1 MFYGSLGDYSSI
13 RSGSYKKLLS
23 SYYAK
28 TKGTQSSTANRKP
41 YANRY
46 EWNKTNT
53 YANRALTAV
62 KKEAD
67 ELTASARTLT
77 NQGMKPLFVEKYT
90 TTTDAETGV
99 KTTTKGYDMDAIT
112 KAVDTFVSDYNS
124 AVKAGKDSSNTN
136 VVRNTEYMTK
146 QTSIYA
152 RSLAEVGITVEK
164 DQTLS
169 LTKISS
175 RVPTWNHLNGYST
188 ELLPLLPRRR
198 TVPAVLANLQP
209 GRQLPP
215 RLTIVLDTTTI
226 SMVIITVLIIG
237 ISNRDKKLERRFI
250 RVTAPALLHIFPTL
264 PAQVPVHVKALLFLW
279 KAL

>member
-1 MFYGSLGDYSSI
+1 MSYYFGNYGLSSLFGGRSSSSMFYGSLGDYSSI

-67 ELTASARTLT
+67 E
-77 NQGMKPLFVEKYT
+77 YT

-169 LTKISS
+169 IDKDKFKSANVESLKRIFNGATSFAAQTANRSSSISQS
-175 RVPTWNHLNGYST
+175 AARAATTAST
-188 ELLPLLPRRR
+188 Y
-198 TVPAVLANLQP
+198 N
-209 GRQLPP
+209 
-215 RLTIVLDTTTI
+215 
-226 SMVIITVLIIG
+226 SIG
-237 ISNRDKKLERRFI
+237 HYNNFYGNYYGSYNWYF
-250 RVTAPALLHIFPTL
+250 
-264 PAQVPVHVKALLFLW
+264 
-279 KAL
+279 

>member
-1 MFYGSLGDYSSI
+1 MSYYFGNYGLSSLFGGRSSSSMFYGSLGDYSSI

-77 NQGMKPLFVEKYT
+77 NQGMKSLFVEKYT

-99 KTTTKGYDMDAIT
+99 KTTIKGYDMDAIT

-169 LTKISS
+169 IDKDKFKSANVESLKRIFNGATSFAAQTANRSSSISQS
-175 RVPTWNHLNGYST
+175 AARAATTAST
-188 ELLPLLPRRR
+188 Y
-198 TVPAVLANLQP
+198 N
-209 GRQLPP
+209 
-215 RLTIVLDTTTI
+215 
-226 SMVIITVLIIG
+226 SIG
-237 ISNRDKKLERRFI
+237 HYNNFYGNYYGSYNWYF
-250 RVTAPALLHIFPTL
+250 
-264 PAQVPVHVKALLFLW
+264 
-279 KAL
+279 